1 MGELQAPFAPGGRAP
16 VKLLIGGN
24 CAGLVECGGSLGDSH
39 IRLVGAVMDMMKEN
53 GKAPK
58 TWKFLCI
65 RLDEWGNSRVYVGAC
80 SFADDGKYR

>member
-1 MGELQAPFAPGGRAP
+1 MGELEAPFAPGGRAP

-39 IRLVGAVMDMMKEN
+39 IRLVGAVVDMMKS
-53 GKAPK
+53 
-58 TWKFLCI
+58 WKFLCI
-65 RLDEWGNSRVYVGAC
+65 RLDEWDNSGVYVGAW